1 MKILFGDLYLTHC
14 LLFVNIEMIWTK
26 IGFSQISD
34 VAIDLINQRKKM
46 HENDN
51 TNLYYSRENEIFNVF
66 EIF

>member
-1 MKILFGDLYLTHC
+1 MNVSVAELYLTHC

-34 VAIDLINQRKKM
+34 VAVDLINQRKKM

-51 TNLYYSRENEIFNVF
+51 NNLYYPIEEK
-66 EIF
+66 